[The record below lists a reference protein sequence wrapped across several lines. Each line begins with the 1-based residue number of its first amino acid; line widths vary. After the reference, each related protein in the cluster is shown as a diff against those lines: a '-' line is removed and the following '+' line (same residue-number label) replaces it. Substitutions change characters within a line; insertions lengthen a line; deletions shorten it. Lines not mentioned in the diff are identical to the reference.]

1 MNIAEI
7 MKAKAK
13 RVTVSIPA
21 KMQKLHPKLGET
33 AKGKVLQMKRVP
45 RKPRL
50 VRVVV
55 VIKGKSYE
63 FRPQDVHAA

>member
-21 KMQKLHPKLGET
+21 RMQKSHPKLGDS
-33 AKGKVLQMKRVP
+33 AKGKVVQMKRVP

-55 VIKGKSYE
+55 AIRGKNYE